1 MGRREKPVDPAEGA
15 VPRFAYELRKLR
27 DGAGTPTYRAMAQRT
42 GYSGPTLSAAAA
54 GERPPTLPVLLAYV
68 TACGGDTAEWERLWR
83 ETLGAEAGTRAPDD
97 ADSPYPG
104 LARFE
109 PADRDRFHGRDD
121 LIAELLELC
130 ARRRISAVVGAS
142 GSGKSSLLRAGLIPA
157 LRERTAEGRAAPST
171 RGDISAAV
179 RERHAPGALRD
190 RDTPPTARTT
200 DMPDSTR
207 DPSPPLRV
215 APATAPTR
223 DLPGAARKPW
233 AGAPAAVPGGD
244 LPGVALNPPVTA
256 PVAAPRDLPDVPRP
270 PSVTAS
276 APPVAAPRDVPD
288 VPRPPSVTASAAP
301 VAAPRDVPDVPRPPS
316 VTASAALA
324 AAQRDL
330 SGAARPPSAA
340 APGAPAT
347 DPPSPSP
354 APPAAIRILTP
365 GAHPRTHADLFTPHD
380 APGDTLLVIDQ
391 FEEVFALCTD
401 SAERALFIERLLT
414 ALDPDSRLRVI
425 IGVRADF
432 YGRCAE
438 HGRLAEALRDS
449 TLLVGPMTAQRLR
462 EAVVRPAAAR
472 RLVVERALT
481 ARIVADVADEPG
493 GLPLMAHALREIW
506 RRRNGRTLTL
516 AAYESVGGVEGAVA
530 HTAEELYARCTPAE
544 AAAVRALL
552 LRLVNPGDGAEDTR
566 RPVDRAELG
575 YDGTTPE
582 VLERLVR
589 ARLLTV
595 GGDTVDLAHEA
606 LIGAW
611 PRLRGWVDEDRERL
625 RLHRRLTEAAH
636 TWREL
641 NRDGGALY
649 RGVRLTAAQEEFGS
663 RQAELSPLERDFLAA
678 SLAAYERSRRA
689 AARTTRRLRGLTA
702 GLAVLLCLAV
712 VAGVAAWRQSGV
724 SARQRDEAEARRVAA
739 FADTL
744 RATDPRTSMR
754 LALAAWRTADLP
766 ETREAMRRAAAQ
778 SEQDAFTQPAQ
789 VRALNAPYWL
799 STDGR
804 ILTTVVR
811 DRAVQ
816 WDVRRHRQ
824 LRAVAVPGLSEGI
837 VDVSSDAH
845 WIAYRNRGGATVRNL
860 TSRENHRI
868 PFGSWT
874 DSDGAFGP
882 SGRTFV
888 VRRLDRASDGRRATL
903 EVWDVRRQRVLFR
916 YAQGDPDGP
925 LPVLSPN
932 DRFLAWCTH
941 DGEQL
946 RIWDVVDRRRV
957 ATEPPARTQRLLCR
971 SDEPTFTPDDRA
983 LAAGTA
989 DGVVTWDF
997 HADRARPLLPMP
1009 GEGVNSVEF
1018 DPTGAYV
1025 LTWSSTGLALWRSDS
1040 PDPADGGPRRPLVT
1054 FPVDTPAVT
1063 DIRLDPRE
1071 GVLRYREGSQAGVV
1085 RTLSLHGLIGPAWRK
1100 KAQTAAAF
1108 DVAGEPVE
1116 PAVRPAVRAV
1126 AADGTVHTA
1135 VNTRYGIRVTR
1146 QGPHPGSHVIGKRT
1160 EGPAA
1165 IDPAGRTVVTL
1176 EGVLI
1181 DVATGRRRQGFEG
1194 EDLLP
1199 AAAFSPD
1206 GRFSAV
1212 ADIQGRLTLW
1222 DGAGRHRIAVLAG
1235 ADSTVERPA
1244 LAFSADGSLLA
1255 ASRADGSV
1263 RVWETA
1269 SPRLQG
1275 ATLPAGDGPVL
1286 AVGFTQGGREL
1297 HVATAHMPLR
1307 SMQLAPGRAAA
1318 EVCARAGGGATR
1330 AEWSRYLPDVPYR
1343 RTC

>member
-1 MGRREKPVDPAEGA
+1 MDPAEGA
-15 VPRFAYELRKLR
+15 VPRFAHELRKLR
-27 DGAGTPTYRAMAQRT
+27 DDAGTPTYRAMARHA

-54 GERPPTLPVLLAYV
+54 GERLPTLPVLLAYV
-68 TACGGDTAEWERLWR
+68 TACGGDTAAWERRWR
-83 ETLGAEAGTRAPDD
+83 ETLATEAGTRAPDD

-121 LIAELLELC
+121 LIAELLELV

-157 LRERTAEGRAAPST
+157 LRERTAEGRT
-171 RGDISAAV
+171 
-179 RERHAPGALRD
+179 APG
-190 RDTPPTARTT
+190 TPGART
-200 DMPDSTR
+200 
-207 DPSPPLRV
+207 PSV
-215 APATAPTR
+215 AAS
-223 DLPGAARKPW
+223 
-233 AGAPAAVPGGD
+233 GAPVI
-244 LPGVALNPPVTA
+244 
-256 PVAAPRDLPDVPRP
+256 
-270 PSVTAS
+270 
-276 APPVAAPRDVPD
+276 
-288 VPRPPSVTASAAP
+288 
-301 VAAPRDVPDVPRPPS
+301 
-316 VTASAALA
+316 
-324 AAQRDL
+324 
-330 SGAARPPSAA
+330 
-340 APGAPAT
+340 
-347 DPPSPSP
+347 DPPGPSP
-354 APPAAIRILTP
+354 APLAAIRVLTP
-365 GAHPRTHADLFTPHD
+365 GAHPARTHDALFSPHD

-401 SAERALFIERLLT
+401 PAERALFIERLLT

-462 EAVVRPAAAR
+462 EAVVRPAALR

-575 YDGTTPE
+575 SEETTAE

-595 GGDTVDLAHEA
+595 DGDTVDLAHEA

-636 TWREL
+636 TWHEL
-641 NRDGGALY
+641 NRDTGALY
-649 RGVRLTAAQEEFGS
+649 RGVRLTAAQEEFGA
-663 RQAELSPLERDFLAA
+663 RQDELSPLERDFLAA
-678 SLAAYERSRRA
+678 SIEAYERGRRVA
-689 AARTTRRLRGLTA
+689 DRATRRLRGLTV

-724 SARQRDEAEARRVAA
+724 NARQRDEAEARRVAA
-739 FADTL
+739 FAGTL
-744 RATDPRTSMR
+744 RATDPRTAMR

-766 ETREAMRRAAAQ
+766 ETREAVRQAAAQ

-799 STDGR
+799 GTDGR

-811 DRAVQ
+811 DTVVQ
-816 WDVRRHRQ
+816 WDVRSHRQ
-824 LRAVAVPGLSEGI
+824 LREVALPGLSGRI
-837 VDVSSDAH
+837 VDVSADARL
-845 WIAYRNRGGATVRNL
+845 IAYHGRSGATVRDL
-860 TSRENHRI
+860 TNGENHRI
-868 PFGSWT
+868 ESGSWT
-874 DSDGAFGP
+874 DSDGAFGS

-903 EVWDVRRQRVLFR
+903 EVWDIRRQRVLFR

-925 LPVLSPN
+925 LPLLSPN

-941 DGEQL
+941 EGEQL
-946 RIWDVVDRRRV
+946 RIWDVVERRRV
-957 ATEPPARTQRLLCR
+957 ATEPPARTQRLLCQ
-971 SDEPTFTPDDRA
+971 SDEPTFTPDNRA

-1009 GEGVNSVEF
+1009 GEGALSVEF
-1018 DPTGAYV
+1018 DPTGTYA
-1025 LTWSSTGLALWRSDS
+1025 LTWSPGSLALWRTDL
-1040 PDPADGGPRRPLVT
+1040 PAPADDGPREPLLT

-1063 DIRLDPRE
+1063 AIRLDPSE
-1071 GVLRYREGSQAGVV
+1071 GVLRFREGSEAGVV
-1085 RTLSLHGLIGPAWRK
+1085 RTLSLRGLVGPAWRK
-1100 KAQTAAAF
+1100 KARTVAAF
-1108 DVAGEPVE
+1108 DSAGNPAE
-1116 PAVRPAVRAV
+1116 PAERPEVRAV

-1135 VNTRYGIRVTR
+1135 VSTRDGIRVTR
-1146 QGPHPGSHVIGKRT
+1146 QGAQPGSHVIGERT

-1165 IDPAGRTVVTL
+1165 IDPAGRTVVTF

-1199 AAAFSPD
+1199 TVSFSPD
-1206 GRFSAV
+1206 GRFLAA
-1212 ADIQGRLTLW
+1212 ADVQGRLTLW
-1222 DGAGRHRIAVLAG
+1222 DGGGRHRIAVLAT

-1244 LAFSADGSLLA
+1244 LAFSADGSLVA

-1275 ATLPAGDGPVL
+1275 AALPVGDGPVL
-1286 AVGFTQGGREL
+1286 AVGFTPGGREL
-1297 HVATAHMPLR
+1297 HIATAHMPLR
-1307 SMQLAPGRAAA
+1307 SVQSAPGGAAA
-1318 EVCARAGGGATR
+1318 EVCARADGGATR